1 MAWNKDLTNLRE
13 VLTGLFWQRDNARTV
28 VLDTGGLDPA
38 SIDWTNRPR
47 LLWQSILDDAESR
60 GRVPDIIKHAHIR
73 YPENQSLKLAEENQL
88 HLAVW
93 AQDIPDQD
101 WQGPTS
107 GASLEKLI
115 GRVSTLRPIWFLE
128 KGLSKA
134 RSVCRVVLAD
144 GSRGTGF
151 LTKNNLL
158 ITNHHVLPNEAAA
171 RGATAEFNCQQTLEG
186 RDALVESYSLAPD
199 QGFATSPT
207 AEEGG
212 DDWTAVRVKG
222 VANDSWGVLP
232 LEFAN
237 PKVED
242 EVIIIQHAGGGQKQ
256 IALSH
261 NLVAF
266 VSDRR
271 LQYLTDTLEG
281 SSGSPVFDVTWS
293 VVALHF
299 GGGNIREPSTSRFAT
314 VFRNQ
319 GTLINRVLEGLQK
332 AGLL

>member
-1 MAWNKDLTNLRE
+1 MSWNKDLTNLRE
-13 VLTGLFWQRDNARTV
+13 VLTGLFWQRDDARTV
-28 VLDTGGLDPA
+28 ALDTGGLDLA

-47 LLWQSILDDAESR
+47 LLWQSILEDAESR
-60 GRVPDIIKHAHIR
+60 GRVPDVIKHARKR

-93 AQDIPDQD
+93 AQDIPDRD

-107 GASLEKLI
+107 GASLEKLM

-144 GSRGTGF
+144 RSRGTGF

-158 ITNHHVLPNEAAA
+158 ITNHHVLPDEAAA

-186 RDALVESYSLAPD
+186 RDAPVESYTLAPD

-212 DDWTAVRVKG
+212 DDWTAVRVQG
-222 VANDSWGVLP
+222 VADDRWGALP
-232 LEFAN
+232 LDPSN
-237 PKVED
+237 PQVED
-242 EVIIIQHAGGGQKQ
+242 EVIIIQHAGGGPKQ

-261 NLVAF
+261 NVVAS

-293 VVALHF
+293 VVAVHF
-299 GGGNIREPSTSRFAT
+299 GGGNIREPGTSRV
-314 VFRNQ
+314 VFRNV
-319 GTLINRVLEGLQK
+319 GTHINRVIEGLQRK
-332 AGLL
+332 GLT

>member
-1 MAWNKDLTNLRE
+1 
-13 VLTGLFWQRDNARTV
+13 LF
-28 VLDTGGLDPA
+28 
-38 SIDWTNRPR
+38 
-47 LLWQSILDDAESR
+47 WQSILEDAESR
-60 GRVPDIIKHAHIR
+60 GRVPDIVKHARKR

-107 GASLEKLI
+107 GTSLEKLM

-151 LTKNNLL
+151 LPKNNLL
-158 ITNHHVLPNEAAA
+158 ITNHHVLPDEAAA
-171 RGATAEFNCQQTLEG
+171 RGATIEFNYQQTLEG
-186 RDALVESYSLAPD
+186 RDAPVESCTLAPD
-199 QGFATSPT
+199 QGFATSP
-207 AEEGG
+207 AADKGG
-212 DDWTAVRVKG
+212 DDWTAVRVQG
-222 VANDSWGVLP
+222 VADDRWGALP
-232 LEFAN
+232 LVPAN
-237 PKVED
+237 PHVED
-242 EVIIIQHAGGGQKQ
+242 EVIIIQHAGGGPKQ

-261 NLVAF
+261 NVVAY
-266 VSDRR
+266 VSNRR

-281 SSGSPVFDVTWS
+281 SSGSPDFDVTWS

-299 GGGNIREPSTSRFAT
+299 GGGNIREPGTSHV

-319 GTLINRVLEGLQK
+319 GTLINRVIDGLQQ

>member
-1 MAWNKDLTNLRE
+1 MPQWNKDLTNLRE
-13 VLTGLFWQRDNARTV
+13 VLTGLFWQRDDARTV

-38 SIDWTNRPR
+38 AIDWNNRPR
-47 LLWQSILDDAESR
+47 LLWQSILEDAESR
-60 GRVPDIIKHAHIR
+60 GRVPDIIKHARKR

-107 GASLEKLI
+107 GASLEKLM

-144 GSRGTGF
+144 DSRGTGF
-151 LTKNNLL
+151 LTKDNLL
-158 ITNHHVLPNEAAA
+158 ITNHHVLPDETAA
-171 RGATAEFNCQQTLEG
+171 RGATVEFNYQQTAQGL
-186 RDALVESYSLAPD
+186 DAPVERYTLAPD
-199 QGFATSPT
+199 QDFATSPT

-212 DDWTAVRVKG
+212 DDWTAVRVQG
-222 VANDSWGVLP
+222 VANDRWGALP
-232 LEFAN
+232 LDRAN
-237 PKVED
+237 PQVED

-261 NLVAF
+261 NRVAF
-266 VSDRR
+266 VSKRR
-271 LQYLTDTLEG
+271 VQYLTDTLEG
-281 SSGSPVFDVTWS
+281 SSGSPVFDVNWS

-299 GGGNIREPSTSRFAT
+299 GYSSDREPGTSPV

-319 GTLINRVLEGLQK
+319 GSHINCVLDGLQK